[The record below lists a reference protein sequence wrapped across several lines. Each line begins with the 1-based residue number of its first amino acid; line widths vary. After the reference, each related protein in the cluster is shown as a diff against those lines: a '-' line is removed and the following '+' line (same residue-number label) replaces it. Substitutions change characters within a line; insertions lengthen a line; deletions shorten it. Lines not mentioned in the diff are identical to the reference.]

1 MLCPYCKIGLEKAIF
16 YNNEVDYCPRCLGV
30 FFEED
35 ELRQAKDEKDKNL
48 VWLDIDLWESLNMF
62 KIAYGIRL
70 CPACRLPLYE
80 VYYGDS
86 GIIVD
91 VCNLCHGIWLDRG
104 EFKKIINYLKEKS
117 DWKLIH
123 EYGKS
128 LRKEFWE
135 IFTGPESFR
144 EEVTDFLVLLKLLSY
159 KFLTRHTFLTKIISL
174 LPR

>member
-1 MLCPYCKIGLEKAIF
+1 MLCPYCKIKLEKAIF
-16 YNNEVDYCPRCLGV
+16 YKTEVDYCPRCLGL

-48 VWLDIDLWESLNMF
+48 AWLDIDLWKELRKF
-62 KIAYGIRL
+62 KISYGIRL

-104 EFKKIINYLKEKS
+104 EFKKIIDYLKEKA
-117 DWKLIH
+117 DWILLH
-123 EYGKS
+123 QYGKA
-128 LRKEFWE
+128 LKEEFWE
-135 IFTGPESFR
+135 IFMGPESFR
-144 EEVTDFLVLLKLLSY
+144 EEVVDFLIILKLLNY
-159 KFLTRHTFLTKIISL
+159 KFLSQHTFLKKIISL